1 MAANYDLE
9 LTNSSRRAA
18 PGHVTEKHHFHH
30 FMERPN
36 VIRDVTNCHWYW
48 HTHYGGDHVMVHMA
62 TPICQI
68 LFPSLNVVLVE
79 SHYLAKD
86 KASALTSSWSS
97 IKLRRNAAGSWWQ
110 ESGWNDWWWGKHRLS
125 DLISNH
131 TDLTPTN
138 CLWTSVTGYRQSPL
152 TSKWT
157 DGEGFYCCCDVAH
170 QRSLFISSTQAQD
183 FSPATMDLRAYK
195 CHTALFTCKTPPV
208 WGWIREFI
216 DLIKGKYVLLL
227 DKDGVN
233 SMVMLLHFSCCKSKI
248 MSQVQQVPSV
258 HFSRGRM

>member
-79 SHYLAKD
+79 SHYLALK
-86 KASALTSSWSS
+86 
-97 IKLRRNAAGSWWQ
+97 I
-110 ESGWNDWWWGKHRLS
+110 RL
-125 DLISNH
+125 
-131 TDLTPTN
+131 
-138 CLWTSVTGYRQSPL
+138 
-152 TSKWT
+152 
-157 DGEGFYCCCDVAH
+157 
-170 QRSLFISSTQAQD
+170 QRSPHHDPQSNYVGML
-183 FSPATMDLRAYK
+183 PAPGDRRVVEMTGDEEN
-195 CHTALFTCKTPPV
+195 TACQ
-208 WGWIREFI
+208 I
-216 DLIKGKYVLLL
+216 
-227 DKDGVN
+227 
-233 SMVMLLHFSCCKSKI
+233 
-248 MSQVQQVPSV
+248 
-258 HFSRGRM
+258 